1 MNENI
6 GTLLNVMTRLRDP
19 DSGCPWDIEQDFK
32 TIAPYTIEE
41 AYEVAQA
48 IQDSDMDALRD
59 ELGDLLLQVVYHA
72 EMAREAGAFDFD
84 DVAAGISDKMIRR
97 HPHVFADT
105 KISDATHQSLA
116 WETQKANE
124 RSVQAEKSNTPASAL
139 DGVALAL
146 PALMRAEKL
155 QKRAARVGFD
165 WHDTAP
171 VIEKIAEELAEVEDA
186 ASDSGNTNGGNTN
199 GGDTNGG
206 DTNGGDTNGGD
217 NENLSLECGDLLFA
231 CVNLVRHMGID
242 AENALRQANVKF
254 EKRFRRLEEL
264 VASENLKP
272 EQMSLEELEQ
282 VWQRVKSEEN

>member
-1 MNENI
+1 MSKNI
-6 GTLLNVMTRLRDP
+6 GALLQVMTRLRDP
-19 DSGCPWDIEQDFK
+19 ESGCAWDIEQDFK
-32 TIAPYTIEE
+32 SIAPYTIEE

-84 DVAAGISDKMIRR
+84 DVAASISDKMIRR

-155 QKRAARVGFD
+155 QKRAARLGFD
-165 WHDTAP
+165 WQDTAP

-186 ASDSGNTNGGNTN
+186 AGPDSGN
-199 GGDTNGG
+199 
-206 DTNGGDTNGGD
+206 

-242 AENALRQANVKF
+242 AENALRQANAKF
-254 EKRFRRLEEL
+254 EKRFRRLEVL
-264 VASENLKP
+264 VAGENLKP
-272 EQMSLEELEQ
+272 EQMSLEELKRI
-282 VWQRVKSEEN
+282 WQRVKTEEA

>member
-1 MNENI
+1 MSENI
-6 GTLLNVMTRLRDP
+6 VTLLEVMTRLRDP
-19 DSGCPWDIEQDFK
+19 DYGCPWDIEQDFK
-32 TIAPYTIEE
+32 SIAPYTIEE

-48 IQDSDMDALRD
+48 IEDSDMDALRD

-72 EMAREAGAFDFD
+72 EMAREADAFNFD

-124 RSVQAEKSNTPASAL
+124 RSMQAEERNTPASSL

-155 QKRAARVGFD
+155 QKRAARLGFD
-165 WHDTAP
+165 WQDTAP
-171 VIEKIAEELAEVEDA
+171 VVEKIAEELAEVEEA
-186 ASDSGNTNGGNTN
+186 RSDNGNSNGGN
-199 GGDTNGG
+199 
-206 DTNGGDTNGGD
+206 
-217 NENLSLECGDLLFA
+217 NENLSIECGDLLFA

-242 AENALRQANVKF
+242 AENALRQANAKF
-254 EKRFRRLEEL
+254 EKRFRHLEAL
-264 VASENLKP
+264 VAGENLKP
-272 EQMSLEELEQ
+272 EQMSLEELERF
-282 VWQRVKSEEN
+282 WQRVKTEES

>member
-1 MNENI
+1 MSEII
-6 GTLLNVMTRLRDP
+6 GNLLTVMTRLRDREN
-19 DSGCPWDIEQDFK
+19 GCPWDIEQDFAS
-32 TIAPYTIEE
+32 IAPYTIEE

-84 DVAAGISDKMIRR
+84 DVAAGISEKMIRR

-105 KISDATHQSLA
+105 EIDDADQQSLA

-124 RSVQAEKSNTPASAL
+124 RNARADENKTPASAL
-139 DGVALAL
+139 DGIALAL

-165 WHDTAP
+165 WHDMAP
-171 VIEKIAEELAEVEDA
+171 VVEKIAEELAEVAEAGADGA
-186 ASDSGNTNGGNTN
+186 Q
-199 GGDTNGG
+199 
-206 DTNGGDTNGGD
+206 
-217 NENLSLECGDLLFA
+217 NEKLSLECGDLLFA

-242 AENALRQANVKF
+242 AESALRQANAKF
-254 EKRFRRLEEL
+254 DRRFRRLESL
-264 VASENLKP
+264 VRDENRKP
-272 EQMSLEELEQ
+272 EQMSLAALEKI
-282 VWQRVKSEEN
+282 WQRVKKEQD

>member
-1 MNENI
+1 MSEII
-6 GTLLNVMTRLRDP
+6 GNLLTVMTRLRDREN
-19 DSGCPWDIEQDFK
+19 GCPWDIEQDFAS
-32 TIAPYTIEE
+32 IAPYTIEE

-84 DVAAGISDKMIRR
+84 DVAAGISEKMIRR

-105 KISDATHQSLA
+105 EIDDADQQSLA

-124 RSVQAEKSNTPASAL
+124 RNARADENKTSASAL
-139 DGVALAL
+139 DGIALAL

-165 WHDTAP
+165 WHDMAP
-171 VIEKIAEELAEVEDA
+171 VVEKIAEELAEVAEAGADGA
-186 ASDSGNTNGGNTN
+186 QNKK
-199 GGDTNGG
+199 
-206 DTNGGDTNGGD
+206 
-217 NENLSLECGDLLFA
+217 LSLECGDLLFA

-242 AENALRQANVKF
+242 AESALRQANAKF
-254 EKRFRRLEEL
+254 DRRFRRLESL
-264 VASENLKP
+264 VRDENRKP
-272 EQMSLEELEQ
+272 EQMSLAALEQ
-282 VWQRVKSEEN
+282 IWQRVKKEQD

>member
-1 MNENI
+1 MSENI
-6 GTLLNVMTRLRDP
+6 GQLLTVMTRLRDP
-19 DSGCPWDIEQDFK
+19 ENGCPWDIEQDFK
-32 TIAPYTIEE
+32 SIAPYTIEE

-84 DVAAGISDKMIRR
+84 DVAEGIADKMIRR

-105 KISDATHQSLA
+105 KISDANQQTLA
-116 WETQKANE
+116 WEKQKANE
-124 RSVQAEKSNTPASAL
+124 RSAQTEKNNAPASAL
-139 DGVALAL
+139 DGIALAL

-171 VIEKIAEELAEVEDA
+171 VVEKIAEELAEVKDA
-186 ASDSGNTNGGNTN
+186 AKQ
-199 GGDTNGG
+199 GDK
-206 DTNGGDTNGGD
+206 
-217 NENLSLECGDLLFA
+217 NENLSMECGDLLFA

-242 AENALRQANVKF
+242 AENALRQANAKF
-254 EKRFRRLEEL
+254 DKRFRSLESL
-264 VASENLKP
+264 VRDEDREP
-272 EQMSLEELEQ
+272 EQLTLEELEQ
-282 VWQRVKSEEN
+282 FWQLVKREEG

>member
-6 GTLLNVMTRLRDP
+6 GTLLDIMTRLRDP

-97 HPHVFADT
+97 HPHVFADS
-105 KISDATHQSLA
+105 KVSDANHQSLA

-124 RSVQAEKSNTPASAL
+124 RSVQAEKNNTPASAL

-155 QKRAARVGFD
+155 QKRVARVGFD

-171 VIEKIAEELAEVEDA
+171 VIEKISEELAEVEEA
-186 ASDSGNTNGGNTN
+186 GSDSGNSNGGNN
-199 GGDTNGG
+199 
-206 DTNGGDTNGGD
+206 

-242 AENALRQANVKF
+242 AENALRQANAKF
-254 EKRFRRLEEL
+254 EKRFRRLEVL
-264 VASENLKP
+264 VSGDNQKP
-272 EQMSLEELEQ
+272 EQLSLADLELI
-282 VWQRVKSEEN
+282 WQRVKTEES

>member
-1 MNENI
+1 MSEII
-6 GTLLNVMTRLRDP
+6 GNLLTVMTRLRDREN
-19 DSGCPWDIEQDFK
+19 GCPWDIEQDFAS
-32 TIAPYTIEE
+32 IAPYTIEE

-84 DVAAGISDKMIRR
+84 DVAAGISEKMIRR

-105 KISDATHQSLA
+105 EIDDADQQSLA

-124 RSVQAEKSNTPASAL
+124 RNARADENKTPASAL
-139 DGVALAL
+139 DGIALAL

-165 WHDTAP
+165 WHDMAP
-171 VIEKIAEELAEVEDA
+171 VVEKIAEELAEVAEAGADGA
-186 ASDSGNTNGGNTN
+186 Q
-199 GGDTNGG
+199 
-206 DTNGGDTNGGD
+206 
-217 NENLSLECGDLLFA
+217 NEKLSLECGDLLFA

-242 AENALRQANVKF
+242 AESALRQANAKF
-254 EKRFRRLEEL
+254 DRRFRRLESL
-264 VASENLKP
+264 VRDENRKP
-272 EQMSLEELEQ
+272 EQMSLAALEQ
-282 VWQRVKSEEN
+282 IWQRVKKEQD

>member
-1 MNENI
+1 MSENI
-6 GTLLNVMTRLRDP
+6 GNLLTVMTRLRDREN
-19 DSGCPWDIEQDFK
+19 GCPWDIEQDF
-32 TIAPYTIEE
+32 TSIAPYTIEE

-48 IQDSDMDALRD
+48 IQDRDMDALRD

-84 DVAAGISDKMIRR
+84 DVAAGISEKMIRR

-105 KISDATHQSLA
+105 EIEDANQQSLA

-124 RSVQAEKSNTPASAL
+124 RSARATRATRAGGNNAPASAL

-146 PALMRAEKL
+146 PALLRAEKL

-171 VIEKIAEELAEVEDA
+171 VVEKIAEELAEVAEAGADDA
-186 ASDSGNTNGGNTN
+186 E
-199 GGDTNGG
+199 
-206 DTNGGDTNGGD
+206 
-217 NENLSLECGDLLFA
+217 NEKLGLECGDLLFA

-242 AENALRQANVKF
+242 AESALRQANAKF
-254 EKRFRRLEEL
+254 EKRFRRLESL
-264 VASENLKP
+264 VRDEEQKP
-272 EQMSLEELEQ
+272 EQMSLAALEQ
-282 VWQRVKSEEN
+282 IWQRVKNEEG

>member
-1 MNENI
+1 MSENI
-6 GTLLNVMTRLRDP
+6 VTLLEVMTRLRDP

-32 TIAPYTIEE
+32 SIAPYTIEE

-48 IQDSDMDALRD
+48 IEDSDMDALRD

-72 EMAREAGAFDFD
+72 EMAREADAFNFD

-124 RSVQAEKSNTPASAL
+124 RSMQAEERNTPASSL

-155 QKRAARVGFD
+155 QKRAARLGFD
-165 WHDTAP
+165 WQDTAP
-171 VIEKIAEELAEVEDA
+171 VVEKIAEELAEVEEA
-186 ASDSGNTNGGNTN
+186 RSENGNSNGGN
-199 GGDTNGG
+199 
-206 DTNGGDTNGGD
+206 
-217 NENLSLECGDLLFA
+217 NENLSIECGDLLFA

-242 AENALRQANVKF
+242 AENALRQANAKF
-254 EKRFRRLEEL
+254 EKRFRHLEAL
-264 VASENLKP
+264 VAGENLKP
-272 EQMSLEELEQ
+272 EQMSLEELERF
-282 VWQRVKSEEN
+282 WQRVKTEES

>member
-1 MNENI
+1 MRIQELGMSENI
-6 GTLLNVMTRLRDP
+6 VTLLEVMTRLRDP

-32 TIAPYTIEE
+32 SIAPYTIEE

-48 IQDSDMDALRD
+48 IEDSDMDALRD

-72 EMAREAGAFDFD
+72 EMAREADAFNFD

-124 RSVQAEKSNTPASAL
+124 RSMQAEERNTPASAL

-155 QKRAARVGFD
+155 QKRAARLGFD
-165 WHDTAP
+165 WQDTAP
-171 VIEKIAEELAEVEDA
+171 VVEKIAEELAEVEEA
-186 ASDSGNTNGGNTN
+186 RSDNGNSNGGN
-199 GGDTNGG
+199 
-206 DTNGGDTNGGD
+206 
-217 NENLSLECGDLLFA
+217 NENLSIECGDLLFA

-242 AENALRQANVKF
+242 AENALRQANAKF
-254 EKRFRRLEEL
+254 EKRFRHLEAL
-264 VASENLKP
+264 IAGENLKP
-272 EQMSLEELEQ
+272 EQMSLEELERF
-282 VWQRVKSEEN
+282 WQRVKTEEN